1 MVKLKPLGEQVVV
14 LMGAS
19 SGIGRESAL
28 RFARKGAKVVVSARG
43 AEGLASL
50 VQ

>member
-1 MVKLKPLGEQVVV
+1 MEQLKSVGEQVVV

-28 RFARKGAKVVVSARG
+28 RFARKGLGSWSRLG
-43 AEGLASL
+43 A
-50 VQ
+50 